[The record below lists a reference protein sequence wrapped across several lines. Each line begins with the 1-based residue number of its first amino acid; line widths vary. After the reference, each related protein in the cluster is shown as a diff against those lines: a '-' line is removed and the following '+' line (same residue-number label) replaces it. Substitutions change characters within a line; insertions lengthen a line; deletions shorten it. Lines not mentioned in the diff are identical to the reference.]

1 VRCGVA
7 EILLEELLVRVCELL
22 PMSVQAMRCDARC
35 CLLLRRTFF
44 LWAWISAC
52 PLRFDCMD
60 CAQEMSLSGEAS

>member
-1 VRCGVA
+1 MRCNARCG
-7 EILLEELLVRVCELL
+7 
-22 PMSVQAMRCDARC
+22 
-35 CLLLRRTFF
+35 LLLLLLLLRRRTFF